1 MLATACLFGSIVGI
15 LGGVYA
21 VDALGGVANGA
32 LVWWAWIAVALL
44 GAGFVHLQ
52 VLGAGALITV
62 VVQDETAAP
71 RSASEGQEFQRSSQE
86 Q

>member
-1 MLATACLFGSIVGI
+1 MLATACLFGSIIGI
-15 LGGVYA
+15 LGGVYV
-21 VDALGGVANGA
+21 VDALGGVANGS